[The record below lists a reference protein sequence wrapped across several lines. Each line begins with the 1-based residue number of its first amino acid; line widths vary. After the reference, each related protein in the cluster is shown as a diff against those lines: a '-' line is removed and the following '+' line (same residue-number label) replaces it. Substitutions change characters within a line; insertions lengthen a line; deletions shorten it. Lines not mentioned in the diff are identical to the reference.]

1 MEACIITFDDF
12 TDIDVFFLWDLLNR
26 VNEPGWRVRI
36 LGESDSHLSSTGIR
50 IPMHGHISESTS
62 CDVVLFSSGM
72 GTRRKRLDPEFLS
85 HFRLNPERQLIGSMC
100 SGALLLAALG
110 LLEGKQATTYPTS
123 RALLES
129 TGVRVVERPF
139 VREGN
144 VATAAGCL
152 AAQYLAGWVIEEK
165 FGAAKREE
173 VLRSIMP
180 VGEGLSFADADMV
193 ARAYVPAEPPVGDN
207 ESVFAQ
213 KS

>member
-1 MEACIITFDDF
+1 MEASIIAFDDF

-26 VNEPGWRVRI
+26 VREPGCRIRI
-36 LGESDSHLSSTGIR
+36 LGESATHRSSTGIEV
-50 IPMHGHISESTS
+50 PMHGHISESAG

-72 GTRRKRLDPEFLS
+72 GTRRKRVDPAFLS
-85 HFRLNPERQLIGSMC
+85 EFRLDPERQLIGSMC
-100 SGALLLAALG
+100 SGALLLEALG
-110 LLEGKQATTYPTS
+110 LLQGKSATTYPTS
-123 RALLES
+123 RNLLAS

-165 FGAAKREE
+165 FGAAKRED

-180 VGEGLSFADADMV
+180 VGEGLFFDDADRI
-193 ARAYVPAEPPVGDN
+193 AAAYATGA
-207 ESVFAQ
+207 S
-213 KS
+213 ST

>member
-1 MEACIITFDDF
+1 MDAAIIAFDDF

-26 VNEPGWRVRI
+26 VQEPGCRVRI
-36 LGESDSHLSSTGIR
+36 LGDSDRHVSTTGIELR
-50 IPMHGHISESTS
+50 MHGHISEANA

-72 GTRRKRLDPEFLS
+72 GTRRKRVDPAFLSAFRLDPT
-85 HFRLNPERQLIGSMC
+85 RQLIGSMC

-110 LLEGKQATTYPTS
+110 LLEGKSATTYPTV
-123 RALLES
+123 RGLLES
-129 TGVRVVERPF
+129 TGVRVVERAF

-173 VLRSIMP
+173 VLRSVQP
-180 VGEGLSFADADMV
+180 VGEGLFYSDAESV
-193 ARAYVPAEPPVGDN
+193 ARAYAMPAR
-207 ESVFAQ
+207 
-213 KS
+213 

>member
-139 VREGN
+139 VRE
-144 VATAAGCL
+144 
-152 AAQYLAGWVIEEK
+152 
-165 FGAAKREE
+165 E